1 MSRQMLRNMT
11 GVVYIIHGG
20 RRQLARLVIKTYRM
34 LATGRRQYTQERI
47 FTLLIYCTR
56 GRRH

>member
-1 MSRQMLRNMT
+1 MLRNMT

-47 FTLLIYCTR
+47 FTLLIYCTG